1 MATSRDERG
10 LMNCTLALLAFSV
23 TGKPVLTFDFLQ
35 FCMYV

>member
-23 TGKPVLTFDFLQ
+23 TGKHVLTFDFLQ